1 MIVNSGKMAT
11 NINDEPDLSARLK
24 ISSQE
29 ESENDVYMDDE
40 ELDRALQQIKNSG
53 KVLLAMYARMMGRY
67 CNYIYIYF

>member
-1 MIVNSGKMAT
+1 MAT

-40 ELDRALQQIKNSG
+40 ELDRALQQVKNSG

-67 CNYIYIYF
+67 FMKKALTTYFG